1 MDCSYRQIIAAVL
14 RRASLDYLLGLPS
27 VWKWLVSDEAEP
39 FFDALDINRTDAL
52 AQLKKRRKS
61 KEVIR
66 QIQKDI
72 LETQKEISVIV
83 QETGYNIRERYK
95 KG

>member
-1 MDCSYRQIIAAVL
+1 
-14 RRASLDYLLGLPS
+14 LGLPS

-39 FFDALDINRTDAL
+39 FFDALDINREEAL
-52 AQLKKRRKS
+52 AQLKKRRRS